1 MKRILS
7 VFALVAAAAAP
18 AAAQGRAPI
27 CPTGTT
33 SEQIAANACE
43 LGVDLFRYMAPQLGT
58 AVAGGNATL
67 GQGGALGGIG
77 HFAIGIR
84 ANGVFGSLPQID
96 GLTVAPGAAT
106 SQSYETSSQVVPM
119 PVLDAAVGLFKGLPL
134 GVTSVGGVDLLLNA
148 SYLPAFSNDQFDVE
162 LPDGSLKVGYGAR
175 IGLVQESLVSPGVS
189 LTIMK
194 RDLPTVDLTARPDP
208 TTTIEATGLA
218 VETTAWR
225 LTASKNLLAFG
236 LALGVGQDSYDFA
249 GTATGSVTGGS
260 ASTPDLGFTMKRTNY
275 FANVNLNIMLAKIV
289 GEIGMVQGGDVDTF
303 NTFDKK
309 ADASRMYGSVG
320 FRIGL

>member
-1 MKRILS
+1 MKRTLF
-7 VFALVAAAAAP
+7 VFALVAASAAP
-18 AAAQGRAPI
+18 AAAQGRAPV

-33 SEQIAANACE
+33 SQQVAANACE

-58 AVAGGNATL
+58 AIAGGNATL
-67 GQGGALGGIG
+67 GQGGTLGGIG
-77 HFAIGIR
+77 HFAVGVR
-84 ANGVFGSLPQID
+84 ANAVFGSVPQID
-96 GLTVAPGAAT
+96 GTAVAPGAAS
-106 SQSYETSSQVVPM
+106 SQSYETSNQIMPM

-134 GVTSVGGVDLLLNA
+134 GVTNVGGVDLLLNA

-162 LPDGSLKVGYGAR
+162 LPDGSMKVGYGAR

-189 LTIMK
+189 FTIMK
-194 RDLPTVDLTARPDP
+194 RDLPTVDLTARPNP

-249 GTATGSVTGGS
+249 GNATGSVTGGS
-260 ASTPDLGFTMKRTNY
+260 ASTPDLGFSMKRTSY
-275 FANVNLNIMLAKIV
+275 FANFNLNILLAKVV
-289 GEIGMVQGGDVDTF
+289 GEIGMVQGGDVETF
-303 NTFDKK
+303 NTFATPADDK
-309 ADASRMYGSVG
+309 RLYGSVG